1 MRYTTFR
8 LSLDPTPAQEQL
20 LARWAGASRFAYNQS
35 LRLVTDALAAKRVDP
50 SVTVPWSGL
59 DLINAFNAWKKS
71 EAAGRIFVVARDG
84 TVAKQVTGLT
94 WRHEAYAQVF
104 EEAAV
109 DCRAARPNDR
119 RAGRIATRQDLVRHG
134 PPPRQPLV
142 RLPEHASPGPPSK
155 APPSVAL
162 GHGP

>member
-59 DLINAFNAWKKS
+59 DLIK
-71 EAAGRIFVVARDG
+71 RLQR
-84 TVAKQVTGLT
+84 L
-94 WRHEAYAQVF
+94 
-104 EEAAV
+104 EEE
-109 DCRAARPNDR
+109 RGR
-119 RAGRIATRQDLVRHG
+119 RAYLRRRPGRHG
-134 PPPRQPLV
+134 RQ
-142 RLPEHASPGPPSK
+142 AQ
-155 APPSVAL
+155 A
-162 GHGP
+162 

>member
-1 MRYTTFR
+1 VGADSLGMCLCRSVAPVRYGPAAMRYTTFR

-71 EAAGRIFVVARDG
+71 EAAGRIFVVALDG
-84 TVAKQVTGLT
+84 TVAKHRPDV
-94 WRHEAYAQVF
+94 
-104 EEAAV
+104 AA
-109 DCRAARPNDR
+109 
-119 RAGRIATRQDLVRHG
+119 
-134 PPPRQPLV
+134 
-142 RLPEHASPGPPSK
+142 
-155 APPSVAL
+155 
-162 GHGP
+162 